1 MYLRILTGVTK
12 VVSKWWDF
20 RRLLFCSI
28 VFCIFPFPF
37 FFFFSPL
44 CLFLILCNKWEVVIF
59 FILGHISS
67 WISKY
72 LWLWFCFHHLSESF
86 VRSLLSAPLGIICH
100 LCVYLRAAPSSA
112 CLFFSSLYILA
123 FPLLTSWGG
132 SCWSD
137 WQWIKIKNTSWH

>member
-1 MYLRILTGVTK
+1 MSLSDDISDGFYFV
-12 VVSKWWDF
+12 
-20 RRLLFCSI
+20 LLY
-28 VFCIFPFPF
+28 FCIFPFPF
-37 FFFFSPL
+37 FVCVCAFMS
-44 CLFLILCNKWEVVIF
+44 CLNFMQRIRDF

-67 WISKY
+67 WVSKY
-72 LWLWFCFHHLSESF
+72 LWFWFCFHHLSESF